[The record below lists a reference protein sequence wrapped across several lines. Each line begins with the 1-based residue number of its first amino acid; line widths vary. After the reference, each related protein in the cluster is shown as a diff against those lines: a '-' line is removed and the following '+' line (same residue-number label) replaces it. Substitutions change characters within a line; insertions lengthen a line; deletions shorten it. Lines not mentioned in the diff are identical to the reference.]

1 MRPYSAE
8 FKASLIAKMLPPHNR
23 PVPDLARETQ
33 IPRDTGYSWRTQALK
48 AGSDRVTAPT
58 PDARDSAEKFA
69 IVVETAHLNAGEF
82 SACCRRQGL
91 YPQQIEAW
99 RTAGVQANQCP
110 GLWPGRARSA
120 AVGSPAYQATGAGG
134 GA

>member
-48 AGSDRVTAPT
+48 PGSDRVAAPT
-58 PDARDSAEKFA
+58 PDACDSAEKFA
-69 IVVETAHLNAGEF
+69 IVVKMAHLNAGEL
-82 SACCRRQGL
+82 SADCRRQGL

-110 GLWPGRARSA
+110 GLWPGRARPA
-120 AVGSPAYQATGAGG
+120 AVRPTAHQATGAGG